1 MTSCQPITQDSS
13 FSTPVDNTS
22 AAVVSSH
29 AAGATVL
36 RQIRMTAMNGLI
48 GQLADKIMSSGA
60 FLLDHPRSGDDFG
73 RPLRGTRILPIDE
86 VGTCI
91 GGLAAGFRQ
100 QRMIGR

>member
-48 GQLADKIMSSGA
+48 GQVADKKMSSAA
-60 FLLDHPRSGDDFG
+60 FVLDNPRSGDDFG
-73 RPLRGTRILPIDE
+73 RQPRGTRILPINE
-86 VGTCI
+86 IRTRI
-91 GGLAAGFRQ
+91 GGLAAGFPQ